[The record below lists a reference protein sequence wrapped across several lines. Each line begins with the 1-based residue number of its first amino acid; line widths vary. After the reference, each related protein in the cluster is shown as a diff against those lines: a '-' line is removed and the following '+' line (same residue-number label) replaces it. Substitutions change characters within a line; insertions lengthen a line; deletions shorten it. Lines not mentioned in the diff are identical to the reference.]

1 MIAVDT
7 SAIIAILKNEPA
19 ADRCAQALLADE
31 QVVISA
37 GTLAEALIVAA
48 RRNLSPELA
57 TLIDDVQWRVEAVTQ
72 TSATRAADAYNR
84 WGKGMH
90 PAGLNYGDCF
100 AYELASRMNCPLLY
114 VGDDFAKT
122 DIQSAL

>member
-31 QVVISA
+31 HVVISA

-48 RRNLSPELA
+48 RRNLSLELA
-57 TLIDDVQWRVEAVTQ
+57 ALIEDIQWRVEAVTQ